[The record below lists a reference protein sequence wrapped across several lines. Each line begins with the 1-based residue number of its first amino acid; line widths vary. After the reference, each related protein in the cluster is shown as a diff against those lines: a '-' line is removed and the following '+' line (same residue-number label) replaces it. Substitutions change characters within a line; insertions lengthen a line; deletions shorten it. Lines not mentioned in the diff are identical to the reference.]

1 MAWFGLFFSLMH
13 STVVNS
19 WSNLRS
25 NCRLSRESRRQ
36 VRLAAPLMD
45 LGPDPPREENGS
57 GLGLARDRRGPALLG
72 SATPGES
79 APAT

>member
-1 MAWFGLFFSLMH
+1 MVWFGLVFSLMH

-25 NCRLSRESRRQ
+25 NCRLSRKSRRK
-36 VRLAAPLMD
+36 VRLAAPLVD
-45 LGPDPPREENGS
+45 LGPDPPREENRA
-57 GLGLARDRRGPALLG
+57 GLGLARDRRGPELLG
-72 SATPGES
+72 SANPGES